1 MAVGSGPW
9 FGLLGPLDVRIGDRP
24 VPVRAGK
31 HRALLAALSLRA
43 GRAVAVAE
51 LVGFLW
57 GDDPPARTRGT
68 LQTYVMRLRHLLGD
82 ASLIRTTAD
91 GYRLVVSPEQVDVH
105 RFATAAGLA
114 RRAALAGETARA
126 ADLYTDALALWRG
139 PALADVP
146 SEALRRDEAPRLGE
160 RLLTVHEERND
171 VELALGHHERLVP
184 ALRALTADHPQR
196 ERFRAQLMTALY
208 RCSRQAEALEAF
220 RTAPHPGPELRA
232 LHRAILVGDPAL
244 AAPTGPSDPDVPDQ
258 LPPDVPDFAG
268 RADAVARVTDL
279 IAPTGTAVPVVA
291 LTGPAGVGK
300 TALAVHVAHRLRDRF
315 PDGRLYADLRGAG
328 RGPAT
333 ADVLTRFLRALG
345 VPPEQIPVDVD
356 EQGTLFRTLLAGRR
370 MLLVLDDAAAPDQVR
385 PLLPGTADCPVL
397 VTSRD
402 DLRGLIAVDG
412 ARRVALDVLT
422 TEESLDLLGD
432 TGPAARDLAERC
444 GGLPLTLRVAAAAV
458 GDAPMSRFL
467 HRLGDRHP
475 VDAALDALPQPAR
488 RLFGLLGVVPG
499 PDITAE
505 AAANAADIP
514 VDAAAGLLNRLA
526 AARLVQA
533 HGGRYRR
540 HEALTGPAAPAEEAA
555 VARVRLLR
563 FYVRAVDHCAEL
575 LYPDL
580 MRLPPS
586 DDVAVRLPR
595 IETAAQARAWLDAER
610 PNLTAAIRSAAEQGP
625 ADVSWRLA
633 DGLRGYLWIGKH
645 VTEWLSAARTGL
657 DAASAHQDRAG
668 QAAMHQ
674 NLGTLYW
681 RLGDFPTSIAHY
693 NRAVELHRAAGDH
706 HSEAGVRGSLGLVRL
721 DAGDLP
727 GARNDLE
734 TCLALTRESGCTKS
748 EAAVLTGLGVLA
760 IDTGELTEAEDLL
773 EEALA
778 ISVERGHQASEIS
791 ARTLLGLTARLRGNP
806 DHALSHLDEALR
818 LSKDSGF
825 RESTARA
832 LETAAAVH
840 LDLGDHHTAL
850 NLANRALAELA
861 EDGDQ
866 RTTTNVLVVL
876 AATNRARNDLR
887 TADEQYQQA
896 LTKAR
901 HIGYRFGEA
910 NALVGL
916 AGVRRLRGEPVEAKA
931 LATRAVD
938 LAASHGLKII
948 ETAARAELTATL
960 QALSEPN

>member
-43 GRAVAVAE
+43 GRVVAVAE

-68 LQTYVMRLRHLLGD
+68 LQTYVMRLRQLLGD

-105 RFATAAGLA
+105 RFTTAAGLA
-114 RRAALAGETARA
+114 RRAALAGEAVRA
-126 ADLYTDALALWRG
+126 ADLYADALALWRG
-139 PALADVP
+139 PALVDVP
-146 SEALRRDEAPRLGE
+146 SEALRRAEAPRLAE

-184 ALRALTADHPQR
+184 DLRALTADHPQR
-196 ERFRAQLMTALY
+196 DRFRAQLMTALY
-208 RCSRQAEALEAF
+208 RCSRQAEALEVF
-220 RTAPHPGPELRA
+220 RQAANPGPEVRA
-232 LHRAILVGDPAL
+232 LHRAILLGDPAL
-244 AAPTGPSDPDVPDQ
+244 AAPGGPPDPDVPDQ
-258 LPPDVPDFAG
+258 LPPDAPDFAG

-291 LTGPAGVGK
+291 VTGPAGVGK

-315 PDGRLYADLRGAG
+315 PDGRLYADLRGSD

-345 VPPEQIPVDVD
+345 VPPEQIPVDSD

-370 MLLVLDDAAAPDQVR
+370 MLVVLDDATAPDQVR

-397 VTSRD
+397 VTSRH

-412 ARRVALDVLT
+412 ARRVALDVLS
-422 TEESLDLLGD
+422 TEDSLELLGA
-432 TGPAARDLAERC
+432 TGPAARELARRC
-444 GGLPLTLRVAAAAV
+444 GGLPLTLRVAAAATTNGSV
-458 GDAPMSRFL
+458 DRFL
-467 HRLGDRHP
+467 ARLGDRDP
-475 VDAALDALPQPAR
+475 VAAALDGLPEAAR

-505 AAANAADIP
+505 AAAHAADLP
-514 VDAAAGLLNRLA
+514 VDAAATLLNQLA

-540 HEALTGPAAPAEEAA
+540 HEALTGPPASPEEVSA
-555 VARVRLLR
+555 ARVRLLR

-586 DDVAVRLPR
+586 DGTAVRLPR
-595 IETAAQARAWLDAER
+595 VETAAQARAWLDAER
-610 PNLTAAIRSAAEQGP
+610 PNLTAAIRSAAEHGP

-645 VTEWLSAARTGL
+645 VTEWRTAARYGL
-657 DAASAHQDRAG
+657 DAASAHHDRAG
-668 QAAMHQ
+668 LAAMHQ
-674 NLGTLYW
+674 NLGALHW
-681 RLGDFPTSIAHY
+681 RLGDFRTSTAHY
-693 NRAVELHRAAGDH
+693 TRAVELHRAAGDH
-706 HSEAGVRGSLGLVRL
+706 VWEAGVLGNLGLVKL
-721 DAGDLP
+721 DAGDLA
-727 GARNDLE
+727 GARDDLE
-734 TCLALTRESGCTKS
+734 TCLALTREAGCAKS

-760 IDTGELTEAEDLL
+760 IDTGELAEAEDLL
-773 EEALA
+773 TEALS
-778 ISVERGHQASEIS
+778 ISTGRGNPVGRIS
-791 ARTLLGLTARLRGNP
+791 ALTLLGLTARLRGDP
-806 DHALSHLDEALR
+806 TRALTHLDEALR
-818 LSKDSGF
+818 LSTEAGF

-832 LETAAAVH
+832 LENAAAVH
-840 LDLGDHHTAL
+840 LDLGDPGTAL
-850 NLANRALAELA
+850 ALANRALTELA

-876 AATNRARNDLR
+876 AATSRATRDLR

-916 AGVRRLRGEPVEAKA
+916 AAVRRERGELVEAKA

-938 LAASHGLKII
+938 LTATHGLKLI
-948 ETAARAELTATL
+948 ETAARAELANLTDR
-960 QALSEPN
+960 

>member
-43 GRAVAVAE
+43 GRVVGVAE

-68 LQTYVMRLRHLLGD
+68 LQTYVMRLRQLLGD

-91 GYRLVVSPEQVDVH
+91 GYRLVVPPERVDVH
-105 RFATAAGLA
+105 RFTTAADLA
-114 RRAALAGETARA
+114 RRAALAGEAARA
-126 ADLYTDALALWRG
+126 ADLYADALALWRG
-139 PALADVP
+139 PALVDVP
-146 SEALRRDEAPRLGE
+146 SEALRRDEATRLAE
-160 RLLTVHEERND
+160 RLLTVHEGRND

-184 ALRALTADHPQR
+184 ALRALTADHPHR
-196 ERFRAQLMTALY
+196 DRFRAQLMTALY

-220 RTAPHPGPELRA
+220 RQAPNPGPELRA

-244 AAPTGPSDPDVPDQ
+244 AAPSTPADPDVPDQ

-291 LTGPAGVGK
+291 VTGPAGVGK

-315 PDGRLYADLRGAG
+315 PDGRLYADLRGSG

-345 VPPEQIPVDVD
+345 VPPEQIPVDPD

-370 MLLVLDDAAAPDQVR
+370 VLLVLDDAAAPDRVR

-412 ARRVALDVLT
+412 ARRVALDVMSPQD
-422 TEESLDLLGD
+422 SLELLGD
-432 TGPAARDLAERC
+432 TGPAARELAERC
-444 GGLPLTLRVAAAAV
+444 GGLPLTLRVAAAA
-458 GDAPMSRFL
+458 GPAPRFL
-467 HRLGDRHP
+467 ARLGDRDP
-475 VDAALDALPQPAR
+475 VEAALDALPAAAR
-488 RLFGLLGVVPG
+488 RLFGLLAVVPG
-499 PDITAE
+499 PDTTAE
-505 AAANAADIP
+505 AVANAADLP
-514 VDAAAGLLNRLA
+514 VDAAATLLNQLA

-533 HGGRYRR
+533 HAGRYRR
-540 HEALTGPAAPAEEAA
+540 HEALTGHPLPAEDVRAA
-555 VARVRLLR
+555 RERLLR

-580 MRLPPS
+580 MRLPPA
-586 DDVAVRLPR
+586 DDTPVHLPR
-595 IETAAQARAWLDAER
+595 IETAAQARTWLDAER
-610 PNLTAAIRSAAEQGP
+610 ANLTAAIRSAAEQGP

-645 VTEWLSAARTGL
+645 VTEWLTAARYGL
-657 DAASAHQDRAG
+657 DAASAHHDRAG

-674 NLGTLYW
+674 NLGTLHW

-693 NRAVELHRAAGDH
+693 TRAVELHRAAGDPI
-706 HSEAGVRGSLGLVRL
+706 SEAGVRGNLGLVRL
-721 DAGDLP
+721 DAGDLA

-734 TCLALTRESGCTKS
+734 TCLALTREAGCPKS

-760 IDTGELTEAEDLL
+760 IDTGELAEAEDLL
-773 EEALA
+773 TEALA
-778 ISVERGHQASEIS
+778 ISTERGHQACRISSE
-791 ARTLLGLTARLRGNP
+791 TLLGLTHRLRGNL
-806 DHALSHLDEALR
+806 DQALSHLDEALR
-818 LSKDSGF
+818 LSTEAGF
-825 RESTARA
+825 REATARA
-832 LETAAAVH
+832 LENQAAVH
-840 LDLGDHHTAL
+840 LDLGAPDTAL
-850 NLANRALAELA
+850 TLANRALAELA

-876 AATNRARNDLR
+876 GAISRAKHDLR

-931 LATRAVD
+931 LATRAVA
-938 LAASHGLKII
+938 LATTHGLKLI
-948 ETAARAELTATL
+948 EAAARTELATTL
-960 QALSEPN
+960 LTLTTHP